1 MVDVFISLLED
12 AEHELG
18 LGEAT
23 TNLKKLGDQL
33 KQRMYQLADA
43 LPKLERKGWTWTT
56 GSKDIYLH
64 NHKLTETQAK
74 KELAEAGVP
83 DDWFHFVH

>member
-1 MVDVFISLLED
+1 MVDVFIALLED

-23 TNLKKLGDQL
+23 TSLKNLGDQL
-33 KQRMYQLADA
+33 KQRMYQLAEA
-43 LPKLERKGWTWTT
+43 LPKLEKKGWNWTT

-64 NHKLTETQAK
+64 NHKLTEAQAK
-74 KELAEAGVP
+74 RDLKEAGIPETLV
-83 DDWFHFVH
+83 HFVH